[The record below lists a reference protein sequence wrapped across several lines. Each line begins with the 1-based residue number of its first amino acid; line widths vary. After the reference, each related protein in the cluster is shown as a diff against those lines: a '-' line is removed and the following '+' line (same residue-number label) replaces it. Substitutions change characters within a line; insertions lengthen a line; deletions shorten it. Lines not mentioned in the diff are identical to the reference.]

1 MKILLP
7 VAFVSFLLLLSAA
20 LMQREQQA
28 DEQQSKEV
36 IEQAA
41 LRNTAVPASLAPRTP
56 TWQTLLERSV
66 PTDFRRPTIDHVAYL
81 EVGGMNGL
89 VAGDTLTIAIPQEDK
104 TYTVNISDV
113 SVSQAGNR
121 SLAGFI
127 EGQAIY
133 RFLIT
138 VGSKQTFA
146 TLNTPGGQ
154 YQMEARD
161 GIGRLIP
168 TAAIKAKLDY
178 TKPDFLIPE
187 RFKEVD
193 KANEINKG

>member
-7 VAFVSFLLLLSAA
+7 VALISFLVLLIAA
-20 LMQREQQA
+20 LLQREYQA
-28 DEQQSKEV
+28 DEPQSQEV
-36 IEQAA
+36 IEV
-41 LRNTAVPASLAPRTP
+41 LENTAEPAKPSPRSP
-56 TWQTLLERSV
+56 TWQTVLESSV
-66 PTDFRRPTIDHVAYL
+66 PAGFRRPTIDNVAYL
-81 EVGGMNGL
+81 EVAGLDGL
-89 VAGDTLTIAIPQEDK
+89 VAGDRLTIAIPQEDK

-113 SVSQAGNR
+113 TVSQSGNR
-121 SLAGFI
+121 SLSGFI
-127 EGQAIY
+127 DGQSIY

-146 TLNTPGGQ
+146 TLKTPGGQ

-178 TKPDFLIPE
+178 TKPDYVIPE

-193 KANEINKG
+193 RANEINKG

>member
-1 MKILLP
+1 
-7 VAFVSFLLLLSAA
+7 
-20 LMQREQQA
+20 
-28 DEQQSKEV
+28 
-36 IEQAA
+36 
-41 LRNTAVPASLAPRTP
+41 
-56 TWQTLLERSV
+56 
-66 PTDFRRPTIDHVAYL
+66 
-81 EVGGMNGL
+81 
-89 VAGDTLTIAIPQEDK
+89 TIAIPQEDK

-113 SVSQAGNR
+113 TVSESGNR

-127 EGQAIY
+127 DGQSIY

-138 VGSKQTFA
+138 VGSKLTFA

-168 TAAIKAKLDY
+168 TAAIKAKLNY
-178 TKPDFLIPE
+178 TKPDYVMPE

-193 KANEINKG
+193 RSNEINKG

>member
-1 MKILLP
+1 
-7 VAFVSFLLLLSAA
+7 
-20 LMQREQQA
+20 MQREQQA
-28 DEQQSKEV
+28 DEPQTQDV
-36 IEQAA
+36 IEQTA
-41 LRNTAVPASLAPRTP
+41 LKNLAKNTAEPAYLAPRIP
-56 TWQTLLERSV
+56 TWQTVPESSV
-66 PTDFRRPTIDHVAYL
+66 PTDFRRPTIDNVAYL
-81 EVGGMNGL
+81 EVGGMDGL
-89 VAGDTLTIAIPQEDK
+89 VAGDTLTIVIPQENK
-104 TYTVNISDV
+104 TYTVSISDA
-113 SVSQAGNR
+113 SVSQSGNR
-121 SLAGFI
+121 SLAGFL

-178 TKPDFLIPE
+178 TKPDYVIPE

-193 KANEINKG
+193 TVNEINKG